1 MPLQVQL
8 LPTSAGDTTG
18 NQPLTTF
25 LINDTIAID
34 AGSLGLALTGKQV
47 ARIEHVVLTHA
58 HLDHSG
64 SLPVAIDA
72 AYPDLKR
79 PMRVYAQ
86 EPTLDAVRKH
96 LFNDE
101 VWVDFSKFPIV
112 GTTTPCMEWVPM
124 PPRQPLT
131 VDGVRITPIPVN
143 HVVPTVG
150 LIVQSENDAV
160 LFTSDTWQTDE
171 IWAEGKKLSN
181 LRAVFIECSFPDE
194 MEELAKK
201 SGHLTPRLVALETAK
216 LGRNVPVYCVHLKPN
231 MREKLLA
238 QLAPHAACGVAI
250 AEIGK
255 AYRWD

>member
-8 LPTSAGDTTG
+8 LPTSAGETTG

-25 LINDTIAID
+25 RLNDSIAID
-34 AGSLGLALTGKQV
+34 AGSLGLALTGKQI
-47 ARIEHVVLTHA
+47 AQIEHVILTHA
-58 HLDHSG
+58 HLDHTA

-72 AYPDLKR
+72 AYPELKR
-79 PMRVYAQ
+79 PMRIYADQ
-86 EPTLDAVRKH
+86 PTLAAVRNH

-101 VWVDFSKFPIV
+101 VWIDFSRFPV
-112 GTTTPCMEWVPM
+112 PGTEKPCMEWLPM
-124 PPRQPLT
+124 PPRKTLT
-131 VDGVRITPIPVN
+131 INGLRITPIPVN

-171 IWAEGKKLSN
+171 IWAEGKKLAN

-194 MEELAKK
+194 MEDLAKK
-201 SGHLTPRLVALETAK
+201 SGHLTPRLVARETAK
-216 LGRNVPVYCVHLKPN
+216 LGRRVPVYCVHLKPG
-231 MREKLLA
+231 MREKLCA

-255 AYRWD
+255 IYRWG